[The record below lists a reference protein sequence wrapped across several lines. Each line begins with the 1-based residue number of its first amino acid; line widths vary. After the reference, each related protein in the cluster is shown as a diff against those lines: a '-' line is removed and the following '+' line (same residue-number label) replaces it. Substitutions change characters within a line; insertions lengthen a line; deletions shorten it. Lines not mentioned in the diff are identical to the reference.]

1 MSRPAEAADVA
12 LLSAPPLAGVDK
24 SAETIS
30 KSTLAASAESTTV
43 SNVRM
48 IVAWANLVGAAESYT
63 LAAQESSDPLSRQR
77 GEPEMPVTP
86 TQPREIENLLRSF
99 AEHLT
104 LQGVPKPERLSARR
118 DHDVITIWAVFREL
132 ALEQIERVYM
142 AETTML
148 DLFPDWHVVVEV
160 VLHYGQS
167 PEGLYSIP
175 ADSLCLPLE
184 A

>member
-1 MSRPAEAADVA
+1 MTRPAEAADVA
-12 LLSAPPLAGVDK
+12 QGSGQPLAGVDK
-24 SAETIS
+24 SAETIR

-43 SNVRM
+43 SNARM

-63 LAAQESSDPLSRQR
+63 LTAQESSGPLSRQR

-86 TQPREIENLLRSF
+86 TQDREIESLLRIF
-99 AEHLT
+99 ADHLA
-104 LQGVPKPERLSARR
+104 LQGLPKPERLSARR
-118 DHDVITIWAVFREL
+118 DHETISIWAVFRDL

-148 DLFPDWHVVVEV
+148 DLFPDWHVVVEI
-160 VLHYGQS
+160 VLHHGQCLEELIS
-167 PEGLYSIP
+167 FP

-184 A
+184 N